1 MPNENCLK
9 GIKCPQ
15 CGSDEAFG
23 IACDVVYEITDD
35 GTGDQLT
42 DGHEWDETS
51 YCECRNCFK
60 SGTVADFRVNH
71 VEVGMRKLRTLMTEY
86 SRLMEDREKSMED
99 ENIPCVEDIDESIDS
114 VREDVFDVV
123 AEMIAM
129 AEE

>member
-1 MPNENCLK
+1 M
-9 GIKCPQ
+9 
-15 CGSDEAFG
+15 
-23 IACDVVYEITDD
+23 
-35 GTGDQLT
+35 
-42 DGHEWDETS
+42 
-51 YCECRNCFK
+51 
-60 SGTVADFRVNH
+60 ADFRVNH